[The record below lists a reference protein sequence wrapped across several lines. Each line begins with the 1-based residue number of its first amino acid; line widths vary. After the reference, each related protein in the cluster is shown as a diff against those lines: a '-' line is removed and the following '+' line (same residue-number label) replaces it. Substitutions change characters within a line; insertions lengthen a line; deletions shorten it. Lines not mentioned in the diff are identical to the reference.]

1 MSKSERS
8 IQADTMATVATRNL
22 TAQRFRLDDVS
33 WDFYEH
39 LLEELGDRRVR
50 VTFDRGALELTA
62 PTYRH
67 ENYGRTLGKFV
78 IVMSEVLNIPVKDGG
93 STTFR
98 REDLDR
104 GLEPDDCFY
113 IRNVRKIL
121 GKDEIDLAIDPPPDL
136 AIEVDIASSSLDR
149 MSIYAALGVPE
160 VWRFD
165 GHELFIHCLRS
176 GEYEVCDTSLTFS
189 MLPVHELVKFLHE
202 STELDDVA
210 LLRKVRAWVRR
221 HVTRKRRKAK

>member
-1 MSKSERS
+1 MS
-8 IQADTMATVATRNL
+8 IAAANNL
-22 TAQRFRLDDVS
+22 TAQRFLLQNVS

-39 LLEELGDRRVR
+39 LMRELGDRHVR
-50 VTFDRGALELTA
+50 VTYDRGDLEFMA

-67 ENYGRTLGKFV
+67 ENYGRTLGR
-78 IVMSEVLNIPVKDGG
+78 IVTAVAEVMHIAIENGG

-113 IRNVRKIL
+113 VRNVRKIL
-121 GKDEIDLAIDPPPDL
+121 GKKEFDLSIDPPPDL
-136 AIEVDIASSSLDR
+136 AIEIDITHSSLDR

-165 GHELFIHCLRS
+165 GETLEVHCLTPDGDYTIRRHS
-176 GEYEVCDTSLTFS
+176 PTFPW
-189 MLPVHELVKFLHE
+189 LPMHRLVEFLQE
-202 STELDDVA
+202 STDVDDST
-210 LLRKVRAWVRR
+210 LMRKFQGWVRR
-221 HVTRKRRKAK
+221 QLAARKKPKSK